1 MHRAFRKSNALFD
14 PHRIIRRSYLDYYT
28 PKDHPEVRIPIAKA
42 RAHLGLYTSRGERP
56 TNEDRYQ
63 VGTLNKLANRLDT
76 NKTIF
81 YFAMIDG
88 HGGSDCAE
96 FLKGHLHDHIEG
108 MKSREVAKMLTAWR
122 KEIGGYFQR
131 FKPSVLQ
138 NYIGGLD
145 PDNTD
150 QLSLEARLTA
160 AFLNADL
167 DYLRQDR
174 PSGAVASIALI
185 QSHDE
190 LPFWDS
196 TRYTITSAHVGDT
209 RILLCSTLNG
219 GLAESLTTNHHPDS
233 PSEMERLRRYTTAF
247 STDSFGTERFGAFAN
262 TRAFGDAKMK
272 KAGVS
277 AEPQLAIVD
286 CDDRSTYAFMVMF
299 SDGVSSVLSDQ
310 EIVDLVKLAKEPA
323 KAAEEVVKLAETM
336 GTDDNATCCVVRLP
350 AWNSDYEKIDYTK
363 DLRAYRLDNSSG
375 RERRM

>member
-1 MHRAFRKSNALFD
+1 MHRALSKNHLLYNPNRTICAAKFKKTF
-14 PHRIIRRSYLDYYT
+14 HDYYT
-28 PKDHPEVRIPIAKA
+28 PKDHPEVRVPIAKA
-42 RAHLGLYTSRGERP
+42 RAHLGVCTSRGDRP

-63 VGTLNKLANRLDT
+63 VGTLNKLANRLET
-76 NKTIF
+76 NRTIF

-88 HGGSDCAE
+88 HGGSECAE
-96 FLKGHLHDHIEG
+96 YLKTHLHDHIES

-150 QLSLEARLTA
+150 QLTLEARLTA

-167 DYLRQDR
+167 DYLRQEK

-190 LPFWDS
+190 QPFWDS
-196 TRYTITSAHVGDT
+196 SSYTITSAHVGDT
-209 RILLCSTLNG
+209 RILLCSTEKG
-219 GLAESLTTNHHPDS
+219 GLAEVLTTNHHPDS

-262 TRAFGDAKMK
+262 TRAFGDVKMK

-277 AEPQLAIVD
+277 AEP
-286 CDDRSTYAFMVMF
+286 
-299 SDGVSSVLSDQ
+299 
-310 EIVDLVKLAKEPA
+310 
-323 KAAEEVVKLAETM
+323 
-336 GTDDNATCCVVRLP
+336 
-350 AWNSDYEKIDYTK
+350 
-363 DLRAYRLDNSSG
+363 
-375 RERRM
+375 

>member
-1 MHRAFRKSNALFD
+1 MLVKAYH
-14 PHRIIRRSYLDYYT
+14 DYYT

-63 VGTLNKLANRLDT
+63 VGTLNRLANRLDT

-88 HGGSDCAE
+88 HGGSECAE
-96 FLKGHLHDHIEG
+96 YLKTQLHDHIEG

-131 FKPSVLQ
+131 FRPAVLQ

-167 DYLRQDR
+167 EYLRSNKT
-174 PSGAVASIALI
+174 SGAVASIALI

-190 LPFWDS
+190 KPFWDS
-196 TRYTITSAHVGDT
+196 TSYTITSAHVGDT
-209 RILLCSTLNG
+209 RILLCATKNG
-219 GLAESLTTNHHPDS
+219 GLAEALTTNHHPDS
-233 PSEMERLRRYTTAF
+233 PTEMERLRRYTTAF

-286 CDDRSTYAFMVMF
+286 VDDGMTYSFMVMF
-299 SDGVSSVLSDQ
+299 SDGVSGVLSDQ
-310 EIVDLVKLAKEPA
+310 EIVDLIKFAKEPA
-323 KAAEEVVKLAETM
+323 KAAEDIVKLAETL

-350 AWNSDYEKIDYTK
+350 AWASNYEKMDYTK
-363 DLRAYRLDNSSG
+363 DLRAYRLENSSA